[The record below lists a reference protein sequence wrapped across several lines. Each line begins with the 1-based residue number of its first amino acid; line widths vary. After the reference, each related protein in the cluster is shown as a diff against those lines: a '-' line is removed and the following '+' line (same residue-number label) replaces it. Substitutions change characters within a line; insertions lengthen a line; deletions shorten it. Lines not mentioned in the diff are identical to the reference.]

1 MRRKGPMG
9 NQLMM
14 NRFPMILALISATLV
29 ADDWPQWRG
38 PARNGL
44 VEKSPPIV
52 NSLSPQSPLWQSE
65 PIASGDQGGRGSLVV
80 RAGRVY
86 GLTRIQQGTNQVD
99 ELFCLSA
106 DNGKAIW
113 RTKLSAPETKESGS
127 STPCIVDD
135 RIYIVGSGNLVHCL
149 NAETGSPIWETP
161 LSRTG
166 KEPIASSVTVAGGM
180 AILLADVLTGMDIHT
195 GKVMWQQERISGRES
210 SPALWRVGG
219 RDLVICNTNQETFC
233 VDPAR
238 GDIVWS
244 VDGGGK
250 STPVVAQE
258 YGGDFLIVMSDS
270 RKNGMTAYRLAPEGP
285 KKMWTVRVSDRGSS
299 PVVYDGHVYAVAGGS
314 SGHGAHLVCVH
325 IDSGQIAWDEAI
337 DFAEVSS
344 PVVADGKL
352 MAVCGTFFWLL
363 QASPERYSVLGQ
375 ANYQITLCTSPAVF
389 AGKLF
394 LRQANA
400 IACYD
405 LRASP

>member
-1 MRRKGPMG
+1 MKPF
-9 NQLMM
+9 LT
-14 NRFPMILALISATLV
+14 IAIIIATASAI

-86 GLTRIQQGTNQVD
+86 GLTRIQDGMQQVD
-99 ELFCLSA
+99 ELFCLNA
-106 DNGKAIW
+106 DNGKSIW
-113 RTKLSAPETKESGS
+113 RTRLSASGVNESGS

-135 RIYIVGSGNLVHCL
+135 RLYIVGSGNLVHCL
-149 NAETGSPIWETP
+149 NADTGRPIWETP
-161 LSRTG
+161 LSRSG
-166 KEPIASSVTVAGGM
+166 KEPIASSVTVAGGV
-180 AILLADVLTGMDIHT
+180 AILLADVLTGLDVKT
-195 GKVMWQQERISGRES
+195 GKVIWQQEKITGRES
-210 SPALWRVGG
+210 SPVRWRTSG
-219 RDLVICNTNQETFC
+219 REFVICNTNQETHC
-233 VDPAR
+233 VDPER

-258 YGGDFLIVMSDS
+258 YGGDFLINMSDS
-270 RKNGMTAYRLAPEGP
+270 RKNGMSAYRLTTDGP
-285 KKMWTVRVSDRGSS
+285 KKLWTVRASDRGSS
-299 PVVYDGHVYAVAGGS
+299 PVVYDGHVYAIAGGS
-314 SGHGAHLVCVH
+314 SGHGAHLLCVH
-325 IDSGQIAWDEAI
+325 IDSGQIAWDETI

-352 MAVCGTFFWLL
+352 LAVCGTFFWLL
-363 QASPERYSVLGQ
+363 QATPERYSVLGQ

-389 AGKLF
+389 DGRLF